1 MDGFYDQEVP
11 YTASGPPDR
20 LVKHVLDGAVGL
32 AQESEE
38 LFQDLRQLQEAWLAE
53 AKVPDEDEQ
62 FVPDFQA
69 ENLAFHAPFVKVKKE
84 APSQCL
90 GPASACS
97 QEPPPRLAYPS
108 PNLAS
113 PNAYMQNGG
122 AEGLKLG
129 GTPTPTCT
137 PALSPLQPS
146 PATVAAAPGPVAL
159 AAVSGPPSRPPG
171 PAGAA
176 PSPSPTRSKPGASFS
191 SSSSS
196 VPSQG
201 YSNVAATLPNPA
213 ESAFYQDGR
222 LQRQLSDPCPPFP
235 LHVARSGCPQFHR
248 QASEPLSAGPF
259 PPQGPPGGLKQ
270 EYVGPQ
276 GYPGEELYPG
286 PPRQHPHGRTH
297 HTLGGGPPPPF
308 QPPPVSIKQERNECP
323 YQMDMPS
330 CPPMYMGGDGFTNS
344 KHSEAFMYE
353 KEGRSYYDDACVVP
367 DRFEGGDVKPEVC
380 GFRESLPPVY
390 PRRGSLQ
397 LWQFLVAL
405 LEDPAHAGTIVWTGR
420 GMEFKLLDPE
430 EVARLWGI
438 QKNRPAMNYDK
449 LSRSLRYYYEKGIMQ
464 KVAGERYVY
473 KFVCDPE
480 VVFSQAFLDGQRPL
494 VKSECRRA
502 PSDGTTVPLSHFDDS
517 TTTTTTA
524 PPPPPTYVGELAS
537 AATYA
542 DAYSY

>member
-1 MDGFYDQEVP
+1 AVMDGFYDQEVP
-11 YTASGPPDR
+11 YTASGVTAARARQGVPPDR

-113 PNAYMQNGG
+113 PNAFTPPPPNSLPFQTPPSPPHVSTAISAYMQNGG

-171 PAGAA
+171 FP
-176 PSPSPTRSKPGASFS
+176 PPLSDPPPPRP
-191 SSSSS
+191 
-196 VPSQG
+196 P
-201 YSNVAATLPNPA
+201 
-213 ESAFYQDGR
+213 R

-297 HTLGGGPPPPF
+297 HTLGYA
-308 QPPPVSIKQERNECP
+308 VAM
-323 YQMDMPS
+323 YMPS

-473 KFVCDPE
+473 KFVCHPE
-480 VVFSQAFLDGQRPL
+480 VVFSHAFLD
-494 VKSECRRA
+494 
-502 PSDGTTVPLSHFDDS
+502 
-517 TTTTTTA
+517 
-524 PPPPPTYVGELAS
+524 
-537 AATYA
+537 
-542 DAYSY
+542 

>member
-1 MDGFYDQEVP
+1 MVKTRPGQAPVDDQP
-11 YTASGPPDR
+11 A
-20 LVKHVLDGAVGL
+20 
-32 AQESEE
+32 EE

-97 QEPPPRLAYPS
+97 QGPPPRLAYPS
-108 PNLAS
+108 AHLAS
-113 PNAYMQNGG
+113 P
-122 AEGLKLG
+122 K
-129 GTPTPTCT
+129 
-137 PALSPLQPS
+137 
-146 PATVAAAPGPVAL
+146 
-159 AAVSGPPSRPPG
+159 
-171 PAGAA
+171 
-176 PSPSPTRSKPGASFS
+176 
-191 SSSSS
+191 
-196 VPSQG
+196 
-201 YSNVAATLPNPA
+201 
-213 ESAFYQDGR
+213 

-286 PPRQHPHGRTH
+286 APHQHPHGHTH

-308 QPPPVSIKQERNECP
+308 QPQPPPPVSIKQERNECP

-330 CPPMYMGGDGFTNS
+330 CPPMYMGRDGFTTS
-344 KHSEAFMYE
+344 KHSEAFVYE

-502 PSDGTTVPLSHFDDS
+502 PSDGTTMPLSHFDDS
-517 TTTTTTA
+517 TTA
-524 PPPPPTYVGELAS
+524 PPPPPLPTYVGELAS